1 MVTIVATAA
10 VHWPADWSTL
20 SDLAQGYSITNK
32 GYGNFKLPLIYLA
45 ALVPL
50 LLSGPGKF
58 SLDALLARCF
68 WRRNPV

>member
-1 MVTIVATAA
+1 M
-10 VHWPADWSTL
+10 SE
-20 SDLAQGYSITNK
+20 LAQGYSISNK
-32 GYGNFKLPLIYLA
+32 GFGNFKLPLIYLA

-68 WRRNPV
+68 WRRAHL